1 MRSHPYTPPPPL
13 PSVLDE
19 LTALAPLPNQRPRR
33 ASFDDAASATAA
45 APADI
50 PLEALDPETS
60 QLLPA
65 RKRRHRVR
73 IQGKLALVRSIST
86 ANLSGKAAAQA
97 SGRAGGSLEGKRSG
111 EDEELSQTSDTEEEA
126 REVAVRDQQLRGYG
140 IGGAGN
146 IRRPT
151 EVYGLSR
158 PSEGSSTSGADRGL
172 RNLRHLIGRMGDL
185 KNRGSS

>member
-1 MRSHPYTPPPPL
+1 
-13 PSVLDE
+13 
-19 LTALAPLPNQRPRR
+19 
-33 ASFDDAASATAA
+33 
-45 APADI
+45 
-50 PLEALDPETS
+50 ALDPETS

-146 IRRPT
+146 IR
-151 EVYGLSR
+151 EA
-158 PSEGSSTSGADRGL
+158 ADGGVWTVEA
-172 RNLRHLIGRMGDL
+172 IGRVFDEWCGPGTEEFAASD
-185 KNRGSS
+185 RAHGGP

>member
-33 ASFDDAASATAA
+33 ASFDDAVSATAA

-126 REVAVRDQQLRGYG
+126 REVAVR
-140 IGGAGN
+140 
-146 IRRPT
+146 
-151 EVYGLSR
+151 
-158 PSEGSSTSGADRGL
+158 
-172 RNLRHLIGRMGDL
+172 
-185 KNRGSS
+185 